1 MTAEFSA
8 KNPDFVARVHA
19 SLAGQAFM
27 HKLLGARVTQVTP
40 GFVEIMAPAQP
51 DLLQPGG
58 HVHGSVLAALADS
71 ATGYAAQT
79 LVPVEMDIVTV
90 EFKINFLAP
99 GFGTHY
105 LARGR
110 VIRAGRTLAVC
121 HGDLLAVQGTAE
133 KLIAH
138 LVTTMMVVASHG

>member
-1 MTAEFSA
+1 MDKSYSI
-8 KNPDFVARVHA
+8 KNPDFGARVQA
-19 SLAGQAFM
+19 SLASQAFM
-27 HKLLGARVTQVTP
+27 HQLLGARATQITP
-40 GFVEIMAPAQP
+40 GFVEIALDARPA
-51 DLLQPGG
+51 LLQPGG

-79 LVPVEMDIVTV
+79 LLPVELDIVTV

-110 VIRAGRTLAVC
+110 VIRAGRTLFVC
-121 HGDLLAVQGTAE
+121 AGDLFAVQGADET
-133 KLIAH
+133 LVAH
-138 LVTTMMVVASHG
+138 MVTTMMAVPSHG